1 MEEIGRSLLEARE
14 QLGLSLDEIERA
26 TRIRVHHLEAIER
39 GEMDTFPSPVQA
51 RGFLHNYAE
60 FLGLD
65 ADAIT
70 LQYAEAL
77 QSRRSRLL
85 PETSVKEPGTGPS
98 VRIHSRRPR
107 WLSSDLFIATMII
120 LAILAVLI
128 WGGSR
133 VLTVLRQRTETPEA
147 ALGLLFP
154 TTTLTLTETP
164 LQSGSV
170 TETTAGPIT
179 EETPIPTQP
188 LFLGLADKVNLT
200 VVVEKSAW
208 LKVVV
213 DGEEAFQ
220 GRVEGGDVFEFQG
233 DQVVELTTG
242 NGAGIHVFYNGQD
255 HGILGDVGQVVI
267 RLWTLEG
274 ALTPTATITRTPT
287 ETPRIS
293 ETPSPTTTPP
303 PTPTSG

>member
-14 QLGLSLDEIERA
+14 KLGLSLDEIERA
-26 TRIRVHHLEAIER
+26 TRIRAHHLEAIER
-39 GEMDTFPSPVQA
+39 GEMEAFPSPVQA

-77 QSRRSRLL
+77 QSRRSRLV
-85 PETSVKEPGTGPS
+85 PEMSYKEPGTGPS
-98 VRIHSRRPR
+98 VRIRSRRPR
-107 WLSSDLFIATMII
+107 WLSSDLFIAATII
-120 LAILAVLI
+120 LAILVVLI

-133 VLTVLRQRTETPEA
+133 VLTVLRRRTETPQA
-147 ALGLLFP
+147 AMGLLIP
-154 TTTLTLTETP
+154 TTTSTLTETP

-170 TETTAGPIT
+170 TESTFEPFP

-208 LKVVV
+208 LKVMV
-213 DGEEAFQ
+213 DGEEVFQ
-220 GRVEGGDVFEFQG
+220 GRVEGGDAFEFQG

-287 ETPRIS
+287 QTPRIS
-293 ETPSPTTTPP
+293 ETPSPTTTSP
-303 PTPTSG
+303 PTPGG

>member
-39 GEMDTFPSPVQA
+39 GEMDAFPSPVQA

-70 LQYAEAL
+70 LQYAEVL
-77 QSRRSRLL
+77 QSRRSRFL
-85 PETSVKEPGTGPS
+85 PESSYKEPGTGPS
-98 VRIHSRRPR
+98 VRIRSRRPR
-107 WLSSDLFIATMII
+107 WLSSDLFIASTII
-120 LAILAVLI
+120 LVILAVLI

-133 VLTVLRQRTETPEA
+133 VITVLRQRAETPQA
-147 ALGLLFP
+147 ALGLLVP
-154 TTTLTLTETP
+154 TTTPTLMETP
-164 LQSGSV
+164 LQSGLV
-170 TETTAGPIT
+170 TESTLEQVP
-179 EETPIPTQP
+179 EETPILTRP

-208 LKVVV
+208 LKVMV

-220 GRVEGGDVFEFQG
+220 GRVESGDVFEFQG
-233 DQVVELTTG
+233 DEVVELTTG

-255 HGILGDVGQVVI
+255 QGILGDVGQVVI
-267 RLWTLEG
+267 RLWTLKE
-274 ALTPTATITRTPT
+274 P
-287 ETPRIS
+287 
-293 ETPSPTTTPP
+293 
-303 PTPTSG
+303 